1 MKKIGV
7 FVTEVVITPKLLCIN
22 HYFSGAKSI
31 YKTLSEAS
39 LGPWKRCFQGQ
50 MATVLYVIE

>member
-7 FVTEVVITPKLLCIN
+7 FVTEVVITPKLLSIN
-22 HYFSGAKSI
+22 QYFSGAKSI
-31 YKTLSEAS
+31 YKTLSEGS